1 MLKLASF
8 ACLSSSCQSFHDVL
22 HISLRNMCSFP
33 VAFTWDHVKRLQESS
48 SVSEE
53 RNTQS
58 MISNRFKKALLQIY
72 EFLRSFTNFSQE
84 QRLLSDKSWSNEA
97 YLTDVSENTVTL
109 NQMCLSDMFFSIQ
122 LD

>member
-22 HISLRNMCSFP
+22 HISLRNMCSFTA
-33 VAFTWDHVKRLQESS
+33 AFTWDHVKRLQESS

>member
-1 MLKLASF
+1 M
-8 ACLSSSCQSFHDVL
+8 
-22 HISLRNMCSFP
+22 
-33 VAFTWDHVKRLQESS
+33 
-48 SVSEE
+48 SEE

-97 YLTDVSENTVTL
+97 YLTDVSENSVTL